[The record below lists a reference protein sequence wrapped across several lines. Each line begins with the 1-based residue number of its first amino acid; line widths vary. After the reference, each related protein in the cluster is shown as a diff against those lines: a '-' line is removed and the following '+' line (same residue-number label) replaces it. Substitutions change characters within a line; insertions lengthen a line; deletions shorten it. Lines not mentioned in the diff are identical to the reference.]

1 MKKLIATIAVAASL
15 TAVSSTANAWGDRE
29 QGAVAGILGTI
40 VVQEIF
46 QRNRGPVTFPQDR
59 GWGRTGN
66 RGQFPPFRCNG
77 SEVDC
82 AYERGVYER
91 KRIEWEDMKQE
102 AYLCG
107 RYPERPE
114 CSR

>member
-1 MKKLIATIAVAASL
+1 MKTVIAAVIATSIAL
-15 TAVSSTANAWGDRE
+15 TANPANALSDKQE
-29 QGAVAGILGTI
+29 GALIGIGSLLL
-40 VVQEIF
+40 F
-46 QRNRGPVTFPQDR
+46 QNIAARNSGPMSYPQDT
-59 GWGRTGN
+59 WGNTSS
-66 RGQFPPFRCNG
+66 RGQFPPFRCSG

-91 KRIEWEDMKQE
+91 KLQEWEDMKQE

-107 RYPERPE
+107 RYPDRAE